1 MGREGL
7 EAYSYLEV
15 VPKPKCPRD
24 ARCNLL
30 RLRRILN
37 GRPSCWSRGA
47 VSISTRV
54 AIRPY
59 SEDDFPL
66 LERTLGDPR
75 MMTYLG
81 GPESAEKLHKRHTK
95 FVALSEDSSAGCIFV
110 ITLGPEK
117 VPAGTVGY
125 WERDED
131 GQKAWETGWSVLP
144 EFQGRG
150 IATAATRR
158 MADLVAGLGT
168 RRYLYA
174 FPSVDNG
181 ASNAIC
187 RKVGFALLRESSY
200 EYPPNSGNIMNC
212 NVWQLDLA
220 TVNQW
225 SINK

>member
-1 MGREGL
+1 M
-7 EAYSYLEV
+7 S
-15 VPKPKCPRD
+15 
-24 ARCNLL
+24 N
-30 RLRRILN
+30 
-37 GRPSCWSRGA
+37 
-47 VSISTRV
+47 STHV

-59 SEDDFPL
+59 SEGDFSL

-81 GPESAEKLHKRHTK
+81 GPESAEILQKRHMN
-95 FVALSEDSSAGCIFV
+95 FVALSKDSSAGCVFV

-117 VPAGTVGY
+117 VSAGTVGY
-125 WERDED
+125 RERDED

-150 IATAATRR
+150 IATAATRLI
-158 MADLVAGLGT
+158 ADLVAGFGT

-174 FPSVDNG
+174 FPSVDNN

-187 RKVGFALLRESSY
+187 RKVGFTLLRESCY
-200 EYPPNSGNIMNC
+200 EYPPNSGIIMNC

-220 TVNQW
+220 AVNQG
-225 SINK
+225 STNKQS